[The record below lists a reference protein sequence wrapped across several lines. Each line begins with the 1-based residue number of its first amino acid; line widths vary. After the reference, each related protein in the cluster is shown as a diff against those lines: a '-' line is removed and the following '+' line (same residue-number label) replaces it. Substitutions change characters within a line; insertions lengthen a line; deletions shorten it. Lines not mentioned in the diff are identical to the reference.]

1 MYSQNEEPTL
11 SRLTL
16 SKKHFLFLFLLIIPF
31 IFSTGYGFNS
41 GKPKGVYHRVKK
53 GETLYS
59 IARAYS
65 VHVQDLAEVN
75 NVENLN
81 QVEVDQVLFIPDA
94 NEVVEDVILQM
105 RNQGSAS
112 GRKKPASGGTSIST
126 MPPGREGSSPA
137 KQASKP
143 ESSPPS
149 GVPFPKTSTIPP
161 GSATGEVPE
170 KQKEEAT
177 PTKREDQPVK
187 ESPPAP
193 SPAPPKN
200 STGPLNKKEELP
212 TEAAGKLQFD
222 KKRFVWPVKG
232 RVISRF
238 GIQPNKMYHNWISI
252 SAKDMMPV
260 VAAASGTVIFSSELK
275 DYGETIIIK
284 HADNFA
290 TVYTHLK
297 VRKVHLDDAVKKGEP
312 IALVGKIG
320 EEDKIYLNF
329 EVRHQ
334 NRARNPLFFL
344 P

>member
-1 MYSQNEEPTL
+1 MYSRNEEPTL

-16 SKKHFLFLFLLIIPF
+16 TKKHLIFLFLLFIPF
-31 IFSTGYGFNS
+31 IFSTSYGFKS

-59 IARAYS
+59 IAKAYK

-75 NVENLN
+75 NVENPDL
-81 QVEVDQVLFIPDA
+81 VKTDQVIFVPDA
-94 NEVVEDVILQM
+94 SEVIEDVMLQM
-105 RNQGSAS
+105 RTQGSVP
-112 GRKKPASGGTSIST
+112 GQTKPTGEEKSVSKA
-126 MPPGREGSSPA
+126 PPGREAASVP
-137 KQASKP
+137 KQVSKI

-149 GVPFPKTSTIPP
+149 DASAPKTSPSP
-161 GSATGEVPE
+161 SGSATGELPE
-170 KQKEEAT
+170 KAKEEA
-177 PTKREDQPVK
+177 PSMEREDVPLK
-187 ESPPAP
+187 ASPPAP
-193 SPAPPKN
+193 LPAPARN
-200 STGPLNKKEELP
+200 GTGSSNKKEELP
-212 TEAAGKLQFD
+212 AELQGKLQFD

-232 RVISRF
+232 RVTSRF

-252 SAKDMMPV
+252 SAKDMTPV
-260 VAAASGTVIFSSELK
+260 VAAAGGTVIFSSELK
-275 DYGETIIIK
+275 DYGETIIVK

-297 VRKVHLDDAVKKGEP
+297 VRKVRLDDSVKKGDP
-312 IALVGKIG
+312 IALIGKIG
-320 EEDKIYLNF
+320 QEDKVYLNF